1 MNSEPKIKVKQ
12 ALLLPIIAV
21 SVFAATEDLSRLL
34 EETTEIATKT
44 RINADYVP
52 GTVNIIRG
60 EELKALGI
68 LNLNQPNALDMI
80 VGMDSSVNALR
91 GSGVVYGGQG
101 VKIKWLLNG
110 RALSSQ
116 IWSGSTFGR
125 GIISFPIAV
134 DQVDRIEI
142 IRGPDSAVYGDNA
155 IFGVINIITKT
166 ESNEL
171 SANYGYQ
178 GDGKNSK
185 SASANLNYNEGKVQL
200 NSSVLIFDTDGY
212 SFYIGENGNFA
223 NSTTGNHAPGYGPG
237 NLSNGSKG
245 YNFLFDIKYDSFE
258 IWLNWLETKSAQGAF
273 GNWYPTDMLPKD
285 DNKMVRKEVYNQI
298 GVQKE
303 FRYNDLYITPKI
315 GIDTMESKLDDFL
328 RVSANYMNNATGID
342 GIRRFRYKEERKHAS
357 LDADYKMDKHHFV
370 GGLFIQSTK
379 NIKDLR
385 YENFSYVGPRSP
397 PPMVNIWKID
407 NVYSNVVAPQNT
419 YRGQR
424 AFYLQDSWD
433 LTDKATV
440 TYGARYDTFSGDVKS
455 VGLSPRLALVYRL
468 NENNILKTQYARAF
482 RPPSFAESSGIPG
495 IKSETVDTV
504 EASHIYKQDKTS
516 FKTTLF
522 ESRIYDMITLD
533 DFSYETLNLPKRGII
548 QGVELEYKY
557 SADSFSIGF
566 NGALYKTHM
575 EERTSSYGF
584 KYKAGS
590 FPLAPSVMSNVILTL
605 NQNTT
610 YPTTI
615 WYHYIAGKERK
626 SEYLL
631 TANNYGYLG
640 PSNGEIAPQDYL
652 NITQQFKGITKNLD
666 LSVGAQNVFGKTV
679 KTLYMPLS
687 QPNNQDIP
695 YMGQMFWMNLLYKF

>member
-91 GSGVVYGGQG
+91 GSGAVYGGQG

-125 GIISFPIAV
+125 GIISFPVAV
-134 DQVDRIEI
+134 DQIDRIEI

-155 IFGVINIITKT
+155 IFGVINIITKAD
-166 ESNEL
+166 SNEL

-178 GDGKNSK
+178 GDGKSSI
-185 SASANLNYNEGKVQL
+185 SASANFNYKKDALEL
-200 NSSVLIFDTDGY
+200 SSSFLIFDTEGY
-212 SFYIGENGNFA
+212 NFYIGENGNFA

-237 NLSNGSKG
+237 NLPNGSKG
-245 YNFLFDIKYDSFE
+245 YNFLFDARYDSFE
-258 IWLNWLETKSAQGAF
+258 IWLNRLETKSAQGAF

-285 DNKMVRKEVYNQI
+285 DNKMVRKEVYTQV
-298 GVQKE
+298 GAQKE
-303 FRYNDLYITPKI
+303 FKFGDFYLTPKI
-315 GIDTMESKLDDFL
+315 GIDTMESKLDDYL

-342 GIRRFRYKEERKHAS
+342 GIRRFIYKEERKHAA
-357 LDADYKMDKHHFV
+357 LDADYKTDDHHFV

-379 NIKDLR
+379 NIKDSR
-385 YENFSYVGPRSP
+385 YENFSYVGPWSP
-397 PPMVNIWKID
+397 PPMVNVWKID
-407 NVYSNVVAPQNT
+407 NKYSNVVAPQNT
-419 YRGQR
+419 YRGQK

-433 LTDKATV
+433 LTDKATI

-455 VGLSPRLALVYRL
+455 MGWSPRLAIVYRL
-468 NENNILKTQYARAF
+468 NESNILKTQYARAF
-482 RPPSFAESSGIPG
+482 RPPTFAETSGIPG

-504 EASHIYKQDKTS
+504 EASHIYRQDKTVL
-516 FKTTLF
+516 KTTVF
-522 ESRIYDMITLD
+522 ESRIYDMITMD
-533 DFSYETLNLPKRGII
+533 DYSYETLNLPKRGII

-557 SADSFSIGF
+557 SADSFSLGF
-566 NGALYKTHM
+566 NSALYKTRM
-575 EERTSSYGF
+575 EERMSSYGF

-590 FPLAPSVMSNVILTL
+590 FPLAPTLMSNIILTV
-605 NQNTT
+605 NQNTK
-610 YPTTI
+610 YPTTF
-615 WYHYIAGKERK
+615 WYHYISGKERK
-626 SEYLL
+626 SEY
-631 TANNYGYLG
+631 TATPINYGFMDK
-640 PSNGEIAPQDYL
+640 SNGDVAPQDYL
-652 NITQQFKGITKNLD
+652 NITQQFKGVAKNLD
-666 LSVGAQNVFGKTV
+666 LSVGVQNVFGKTL
-679 KTLYMPLS
+679 KTLYMPLN

-695 YMGQMFWMNLLYKF
+695 YMGQMFWMNLSYKF